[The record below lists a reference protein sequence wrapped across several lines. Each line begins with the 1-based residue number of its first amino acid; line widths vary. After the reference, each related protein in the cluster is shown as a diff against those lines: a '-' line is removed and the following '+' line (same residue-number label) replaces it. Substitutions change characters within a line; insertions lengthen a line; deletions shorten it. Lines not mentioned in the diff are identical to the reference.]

1 MADLESI
8 KERSQTL
15 ISGADDL
22 EALETLRV
30 ELLGK
35 KGELTGL
42 LKSLGSLPPAERPVQ
57 GEKINQAKK
66 ELSDALNDKK
76 ASIEYKRNING
87 FDISFDTAY
96 DLFAENS
103 GYEINL
109 KISNIF

>member
-1 MADLESI
+1 MADIESI

-42 LKSLGSLPPAERPVQ
+42 LKSLGSLP
-57 GEKINQAKK
+57 
-66 ELSDALNDKK
+66 LSL
-76 ASIEYKRNING
+76 IHI
-87 FDISFDTAY
+87 
-96 DLFAENS
+96 
-103 GYEINL
+103 
-109 KISNIF
+109 

>member
-35 KGELTGL
+35 RVS
-42 LKSLGSLPPAERPVQ
+42 SLGYLKVLVHYLPLNAQFRER
-57 GEKINQAKK
+57 K
-66 ELSDALNDKK
+66 
-76 ASIEYKRNING
+76 
-87 FDISFDTAY
+87 
-96 DLFAENS
+96 
-103 GYEINL
+103 
-109 KISNIF
+109 